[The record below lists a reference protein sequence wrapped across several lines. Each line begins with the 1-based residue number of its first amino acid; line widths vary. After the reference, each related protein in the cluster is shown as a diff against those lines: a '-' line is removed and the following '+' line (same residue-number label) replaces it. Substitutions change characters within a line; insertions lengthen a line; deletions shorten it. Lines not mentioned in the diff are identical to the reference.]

1 MTDAEKHTV
10 GRVLTLCCIRSL
22 TIAHFAVLALILGAC
37 GDEGVNQVASPPT
50 EVIAA
55 PQKSHAMVWLK
66 QTDSV
71 APEQWLASREV
82 GRDLDR
88 YDPAVDEMR
97 RALGV
102 AAMRFRDHPRMI
114 ANRAV
119 QLEGMLREKDISE
132 RAPQLIAVLSEVPGE
147 ARYVESFASLTQ
159 QYYNLR
165 MEGLGRAQ
173 AVDVLRQQTG
183 EKR

>member
-1 MTDAEKHTV
+1 MTTADRLH
-10 GRVLTLCCIRSL
+10 SL
-22 TIAHFAVLALILGAC
+22 LATRILILDGAM
-37 GDEGVNQVASPPT
+37 GTMIQRRRLT
-50 EVIAA
+50 EA
-55 PQKSHAMVWLK
+55 
-66 QTDSV
+66 DFRG
-71 APEQWLASREV
+71 E
-82 GRDLDR
+82 
-88 YDPAVDEMR
+88 
-97 RALGV
+97 
-102 AAMRFRDHPRMI
+102 RFRDHPRMI

-119 QLEGMLREKDISE
+119 QLEGMLREKDIPE
-132 RAPQLIAVLSEVPGE
+132 RAPELIAVLSEVPGE

>member
-1 MTDAEKHTV
+1 MTDAEKQTV
-10 GRVLTLCCIRSL
+10 GRLLALCCIRSL
-22 TIAHFAVLALILGAC
+22 PIAHFAVLVLMLGAC
-37 GDEGVNQVASPPT
+37 GDEGVNQTASPPA

-55 PQKSHAMVWLK
+55 QQKSHAMVWLK

-82 GRDLDR
+82 GRDLDP

-97 RALGV
+97 RALGI

-119 QLEGMLREKDISE
+119 QLEGMLREKDIPE